1 MKKDNRI
8 YIVISI
14 IGMIAVIWLALIIA
28 PITNGGLATIINE
41 LPAKLQR
48 PFNITICE
56 DSSKTVLIFLLS
68 YLIGIGAY
76 FQQEK
81 IIEKAKNTV
90 QQNGVTQKK
99 SIKNISNYQKV
110 KIEF

>member
-14 IGMIAVIWLALIIA
+14 IGMVAVLWLALIIA
-28 PITNGGLATIINE
+28 PLTKGGLETIINE
-41 LPAKLQR
+41 LPQKLQN

-56 DSSKTVLIFLLS
+56 NSSKTVLIFLLS

-76 FQQEK
+76 F
-81 IIEKAKNTV
+81 
-90 QQNGVTQKK
+90 
-99 SIKNISNYQKV
+99 
-110 KIEF
+110 